1 MTVAALQRCFLC
13 VFYFPSAPSCLCD
26 PLKLNENNKKPSH
39 QSPCIANL
47 LTKNDFCHLFDLKS
61 ICYSG
66 QMASS
71 TAVSDCCW
79 NDLSLSSVPVS
90 MCSSM
95 NATAGRV
102 VLISWLP
109 ISSKYMSYMW
119 RYTKEQRNNNPK
131 SQYNKR
137 KCSNPAIQ
145 QSASDMKGLFSPS
158 VAFTQ
163 PCLIYK
169 KKSKSINHLIKSA
182 TGFSVVDPCKY
193 P

>member
-1 MTVAALQRCFLC
+1 MHKVTNNGTEIHNSLLC
-13 VFYFPSAPSCLCD
+13 VIPW
-26 PLKLNENNKKPSH
+26 N
-39 QSPCIANL
+39 
-47 LTKNDFCHLFDLKS
+47 LTKITKDLPTSHLALLICSQKNYFCHLFDLKS

-71 TAVSDCCW
+71 TAISDCCW
-79 NDLSLSSVPVS
+79 NYLSLSSATVS

-109 ISSKYMSYMW
+109 ISSKSMSYMW

-137 KCSNPAIQ
+137 KPAIQ
-145 QSASDMKGLFSPS
+145 QSACEMKGLFHHLWLLP
-158 VAFTQ
+158 
-163 PCLIYK
+163 
-169 KKSKSINHLIKSA
+169 NH
-182 TGFSVVDPCKY
+182 V
-193 P
+193 